1 MEIGLGLARHAAFMP
16 RLTEVE
22 AFRGGVPL
30 HDHKNHITVGIAGWL
45 MK

>member
-22 AFRGGVPL
+22 AFRGVPR
-30 HDHKNHITVGIAGWL
+30 HGHKNHITVGIAGWL